1 MSLET
6 LVRRIATQVRWR
18 RPERYSVRG
27 LPHGSMAGALLL
39 ALKFFLGPWALT
51 AAGISVVVGLLAGAA
66 WGATKRVPLADA
78 ARLADRHY
86 GLQDRVTTALEWSA
100 RADRTSM
107 VDSLVADATARVA
120 ALAPRQVIERQWPR
134 EARLLPLPLLG
145 VLVLLVTPPIPLPS
159 GRLLDLSPSS
169 ESEETRDRPE
179 AGTLEQ
185 EKRPL
190 PRTAVKTPSFEER
203 DYMQR
208 GMTGAGATAG
218 DLSAVF
224 KDTSLAKQRPDFNS
238 FLKKGDERL
247 KLVEQVDRLPD
258 LQSDFTASQYKMVF
272 KKSKALTGGLRPDQI
287 SPQKLKELLEEMERL
302 GRKGGGNV
310 GSEVSEGMEALE
322 YGQQDRALD
331 AMEKALN
338 KLRAM
343 EEQQRSGK
351 NLRGG
356 RESERGRGSDRD
368 RGRSGGGGADDQDFG
383 EGEGLLPGKGKSPN
397 PKGEA
402 SQRLRASPYDVGVE
416 GESRQGRKDGYDTNM
431 TGRSGKM
438 PSRLGYLGVIGQYRK
453 QMEDT
458 LAREQVPRDFHGQIR
473 DYFQSLVDAS
483 RSMGFGQPQKLEYA
497 ARLAAALGFVGL
509 VNHERIGLG
518 ILRDRVSEGWA
529 PVRGRNQFPHLADF
543 LSQVE
548 ADGTTNLNDGLGNY
562 ARRAREPGLAVVISD
577 LLDPGGFE
585 AGLRALLER
594 RFEVHVI
601 HLLSAEELN
610 PTLTGDLRLED
621 SETGEGREIS
631 VDGDALRGYRER
643 LHAFLE
649 RVETFCHGREIG
661 YRRVSTDAPMEDFL
675 LAQLRG
681 LLLS

>member
-18 RPERYSVRG
+18 RAEHYAVRG
-27 LPHGSMAGALLL
+27 LFYGALTGVLLL

-66 WGATKRVPLADA
+66 WGVTKRVPLADA

-134 EARLLPLPLLG
+134 EARWLPLPLLG

-224 KDTSLAKQRPDFNS
+224 KDTSLANQRPDFNS

-247 KLVEQVDRLPD
+247 KMLEQVDRLPD

-272 KKSKALTGGLRPDQI
+272 RKSKALSAGLRPDQI

-302 GRKGGGNV
+302 GRKGGNW
-310 GSEVSEGMEALE
+310 SNEASEGMDALE
-322 YGQQDRALD
+322 GGQPDKALE
-331 AMEKALN
+331 AMEKALG
-338 KLRAM
+338 KMRAM
-343 EEQQRSGK
+343 EERGRGGK

-356 RESERGRGSDRD
+356 RESDSGTGRD
-368 RGRSGGGGADDQDFG
+368 RRGGSGGGPDEQDFG
-383 EGEGLLPGKGKSPN
+383 EGEGLLPGKGRSAS

-402 SQRLRASPYDVGVE
+402 SRRLSATPYDVGVE
-416 GESRQGRKDGYDTNM
+416 GESRRGRKDGYDTNM
-431 TGRSGKM
+431 TGRGGPM
-438 PSRLGYLGVIGQYRK
+438 ASRLHYLGVIGQYRK
-453 QMEDT
+453 LMEDAIT
-458 LAREQVPRDFHGQIR
+458 REAVPRDYHSQIK
-473 DYFQSLVDAS
+473 DYFQ
-483 RSMGFGQPQKLEYA
+483 
-497 ARLAAALGFVGL
+497 ALD
-509 VNHERIGLG
+509 ER
-518 ILRDRVSEGWA
+518 
-529 PVRGRNQFPHLADF
+529 
-543 LSQVE
+543 
-548 ADGTTNLNDGLGNY
+548 
-562 ARRAREPGLAVVISD
+562 
-577 LLDPGGFE
+577 
-585 AGLRALLER
+585 
-594 RFEVHVI
+594 
-601 HLLSAEELN
+601 
-610 PTLTGDLRLED
+610 
-621 SETGEGREIS
+621 
-631 VDGDALRGYRER
+631 
-643 LHAFLE
+643 
-649 RVETFCHGREIG
+649 
-661 YRRVSTDAPMEDFL
+661 
-675 LAQLRG
+675 
-681 LLLS
+681 